1 VSVAR
6 TRTKTILLATALAV
20 MVATIG
26 PPARAG
32 SRPPRK
38 DGTKKIDFTKPVG
51 LGSSAPLRTVI
62 GTVYSAT
69 RGGGESDHE
78 WSGEPSLKVDD
89 DGTIYIAGTC
99 CVVASSPVWRSTN
112 NGRSFEELESPQHI
126 REYGIGAEG
135 DLAVDNKGRVFF
147 IDTYIAGLLMSAW
160 KDNGATW
167 EYTVQPAGPIPG
179 FDDRP
184 WLTISDKALYLYI
197 NHVTHTEVYRST
209 DGGKTWT
216 TGGPLTYKGNALGQ
230 PFFPGHISAH
240 RKSDT
245 LWVAGVVDDGGQKL
259 GAAVSTDGGATFREA
274 EISKPQRE
282 DFSPIFTGAT
292 AVDEANNGYATW
304 STTDNEGCDVYY
316 AASTNKG
323 KSWQEPVRVNDV
335 GGCATFPWIAAR
347 DKGEVALAWYETP
360 KVRRTA
366 SATVAS
372 VMRSTVEIYG
382 IDVDL
387 TYQDEVPAKQ
397 PWHLHVALVKKAHSK
412 NPVIV
417 EERVPHK
424 TPVLTGP
431 LNRELWDFL
440 QLDIDKEGQVHV
452 AYVDK
457 YKDSAPQTWYVG
469 TKTKL

>member
-1 VSVAR
+1 MSAAR
-6 TRTKTILLATALAV
+6 RKAVVALA
-20 MVATIG
+20 AATLISGTIG
-26 PPARAG
+26 AAPAGAKAK
-32 SRPPRK
+32 S
-38 DGTKKIDFTKPVG
+38 KKKPIRFTKPVG

-62 GTVYSAT
+62 GTVYSAQ
-69 RGGGESDHE
+69 REGDSSDHE
-78 WSGEPSLKVDD
+78 WSGEPSLKVDK

-99 CVVASSPVWRSTN
+99 CVVASSPVWRSTDD
-112 NGRSFEELESPQHI
+112 GKSFEELESPGHA
-126 REYGIGAEG
+126 REWGIGAEG

-216 TGGPLTYKGNALGQ
+216 TGGPLSYKGEATGQ
-230 PFFPGHISAH
+230 PFFPGHLAAH

-245 LWVAGVVDDGGQKL
+245 LWVAGVVSDGGSKL
-259 GAAVSTDGGATFREA
+259 ASLVSTDGGATFREA
-274 EISKPQRE
+274 EVAKPQRTS
-282 DFSPIFTGAT
+282 FSPIFTGAT
-292 AVDEANNGYATW
+292 AVDEVNNGYTTW
-304 STTDNEGCDVYY
+304 STTDQKGCDVYY
-316 AASTNKG
+316 AASTDTG
-323 KSWQEPVRVNDV
+323 KSWREPVRVNS
-335 GGCATFPWIAAR
+335 GSGCATFPWIAAS
-347 DKGEVALAWYETP
+347 DEGKIALAWYETP
-360 KVRRTA
+360 KMKKSA
-366 SATVAS
+366 STTVARVVTSS
-372 VMRSTVEIYG
+372 VSLYG
-382 IDVDL
+382 MNLAI

-397 PWHLHVALVKKAHSK
+397 PWSLHVALIRKAHT
-412 NPVIV
+412 NDPVVI
-417 EERVPHK
+417 EEKVPHK
-424 TPVLTGP
+424 TPILTGP
-431 LNRELWDFL
+431 LGRELWDFL
-440 QLDIDKEGQVHV
+440 QLDIDKGGRVHV

>member
-1 VSVAR
+1 MARGRTTCVVA
-6 TRTKTILLATALAV
+6 IASLLA
-20 MVATIG
+20 VAAIG
-26 PPARAG
+26 APAQG
-32 SRPPRK
+32 KTKSRSEANKGPIR
-38 DGTKKIDFTKPVG
+38 FTKPVG

-62 GTVYSAT
+62 GTVYSAQ
-69 RGGGESDHE
+69 RGEDASDHE
-78 WSGEPSLKVDD
+78 WSGEPSLKISD

-99 CVVASSPVWRSTN
+99 CVVASAPVWRSTD
-112 NGRSFEELESPQHI
+112 NGRSFEELESPGHA
-126 REYGIGAEG
+126 REWGIGAEG

-184 WLTISDKALYLYI
+184 WLAISDKALYLYI

-209 DGGKTWT
+209 DGGRTWT
-216 TGGPLTYKGNALGQ
+216 TGGPLSYKGDALGQ
-230 PFFPGHISAH
+230 PFFPGHLAAH

-245 LWVAGVVDDGGQKL
+245 LWVAGVVGNGAGKL
-259 GAAVSTDGGATFREA
+259 ASLVSTDGGTTFREA
-274 EISKPQRE
+274 DISTPQRE
-282 DFSPIFTGAT
+282 EFSPIFTGAT
-292 AVDEANNGYATW
+292 AVDAANNGYSTW
-304 STTDNEGCDVYY
+304 STTNKEGCDVYY

-323 KSWQEPVRVNDV
+323 KSWQKPVRVNDA

-347 DKGEVALAWYETP
+347 DQGEVALAWYETP
-360 KVRRTA
+360 RMRKSA
-366 SATVAS
+366 SGAVAS
-372 VMRSTVEIYG
+372 VLRSSFSVYG
-382 IDVDL
+382 IDVNL

-397 PWHLHVALVKKAHSK
+397 PWHLHVALVRKAHTK
-412 NPVIV
+412 NPIV
-417 EERVPHK
+417 VEQRVPHK
-424 TPVLTGP
+424 TPVLQGP
-431 LNRELWDFL
+431 LGRELWDFL